1 MTTGEAEFDEL
12 TRPFDACFAPMAR
25 VVLLQWG
32 LTTPAAIIL
41 TIDDGIADGLSAA
54 YILRDL
60 SSALNGHQLAGLP
73 VPPSQEELIGALRD
87 AQPVAVTTVHPALVA
102 AMSRA
107 IIESGRRAFVR
118 TLTPVG
124 FRNKIGVHGDVCL
137 YFTAART
144 TFGREQ
150 LTDLWQ
156 MARMIGAQLAGA
168 CSVPT
173 LVAGSAATEEFF
185 PINATAKGAED
196 FLIATHSFEA
206 LACNLRVLDMA
217 HPKLC
222 GRWPSGGQR
231 SLCTSRAN

>member
-1 MTTGEAEFDEL
+1 
-12 TRPFDACFAPMAR
+12 
-25 VVLLQWG
+25 
-32 LTTPAAIIL
+32 
-41 TIDDGIADGLSAA
+41 
-54 YILRDL
+54 
-60 SSALNGHQLAGLP
+60 
-73 VPPSQEELIGALRD
+73 
-87 AQPVAVTTVHPALVA
+87 
-102 AMSRA
+102 MSRA
-107 IIESGRRAFVR
+107 IIESGRREFVR

-156 MARMIGAQLAGA
+156 MARMIGALLAGA

-206 LACNLRVLDMA
+206 LACNLRVLDMGTPEA
-217 HPKLC
+217 V
-222 GRWPSGGQR
+222 WPLAIWGPAILVHVQGELSSGICTFNGQLR
-231 SLCTSRAN
+231 IISASHDPLPGYLDRVGDILDAAS